1 VRSGRRYIAQLL
13 RLWQAEA
20 NGRLGWR
27 ASLQDVATGQRRHFG
42 SLEALVAYLRELT
55 GESGEQIRPR
65 RI

>member
-1 VRSGRRYIAQLL
+1 LL

-55 GESGEQIRPR
+55 GESGEQIKPR